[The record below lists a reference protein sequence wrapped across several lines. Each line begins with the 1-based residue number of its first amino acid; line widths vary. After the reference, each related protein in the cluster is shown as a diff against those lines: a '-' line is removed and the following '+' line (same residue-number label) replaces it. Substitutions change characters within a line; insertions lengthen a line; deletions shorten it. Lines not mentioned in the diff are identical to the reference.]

1 MRIDPFN
8 SAASQLSSDLSSQQ
22 VGGQA
27 GAQSA
32 ASPQGVSQDDRATLS
47 SDTTSV
53 SSLVST
59 ALNSPEVRQGM
70 VDSLRQAIS
79 DGQYQVDPASI
90 AAAMVGGSSQGTASA

>member
-1 MRIDPFN
+1 MRIDLYN
-8 SAASQLSSDLSSQQ
+8 SAASQISSDLSSQQ
-22 VGGQA
+22 VGAQA

-32 ASPQGVSQDDRATLS
+32 KSSQGVSEGDRTTLS

-59 ALNSPEVRQGM
+59 ALNSPEVRQGK

-79 DGQYQVDPASI
+79 NGQYQVDPASV
-90 AAAMVGGSSQGTASA
+90 ASAMVGESS